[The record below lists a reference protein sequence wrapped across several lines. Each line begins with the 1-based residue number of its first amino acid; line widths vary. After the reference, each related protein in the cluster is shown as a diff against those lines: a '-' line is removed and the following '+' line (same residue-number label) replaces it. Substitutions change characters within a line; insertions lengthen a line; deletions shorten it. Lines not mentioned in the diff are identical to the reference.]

1 MKELLLQR
9 RNSPDVWAVGRYSTY
24 YRWSERMGGATVI
37 TVRATKAGSLFPLTQ
52 NRSQPPSNET
62 VHVAKR

>member
-37 TVRATKAGSLFPLTQ
+37 TVRATEAGSLLPLAQ
-52 NRSQPPSNET
+52 DRSQPPPNKS
-62 VHVAKR
+62 VHIAKR